1 MNSSTGS
8 ARFENPKTYVAQFSN
23 RDQNSGESIEEYAAE
38 LKRLYDKA
46 HSNRDSETRRED
58 LLRRFLDGILDE
70 RARFQVEYVKEPEDI
85 DQAVYEVVN
94 FLETRKRGTTSGR
107 QEKKYHKPTRA
118 IYTYPRENDDYSS
131 GSGNDSDKEVRAIGT
146 KGTKYKSGT
155 RNPQNGQTSGS
166 NELKK
171 AQSAGNSSKVSDP
184 KPFSSDEILQQLQPK
199 IAQLVQQELAAA
211 RGKMSTSSAPA
222 PYARGS
228 QRPINWD
235 QVICYKCGQTGHF
248 ARACEQFIIP
258 ATSTQTLKQMSTTTS
273 QQTAVPPS
281 TPARQDTGVK
291 DSAPTNC

>member
-1 MNSSTGS
+1 MS
-8 ARFENPKTYVAQFSN
+8 
-23 RDQNSGESIEEYAAE
+23 
-38 LKRLYDKA
+38 L
-46 HSNRDSETRRED
+46 
-58 LLRRFLDGILDE
+58 
-70 RARFQVEYVKEPEDI
+70 
-85 DQAVYEVVN
+85 
-94 FLETRKRGTTSGR
+94 
-107 QEKKYHKPTRA
+107 
-118 IYTYPRENDDYSS
+118 
-131 GSGNDSDKEVRAIGT
+131 T
-146 KGTKYKSGT
+146 KV
-155 RNPQNGQTSGS
+155 
-166 NELKK
+166 
-171 AQSAGNSSKVSDP
+171 QSAGNSSKVSDP
-184 KPFSSDEILQQLQPK
+184 KPFSSDKILQQLQPK

-211 RGKMSTSSAPA
+211 RGKMSTSSTPA